1 MTAKHQT
8 RKLVAQQNLLSIKGC
23 ITMLLEIKSVSKS
36 YGKNKAL
43 DNFSLTLTNGVY
55 GLLGP
60 NGAGKSTLISIIT
73 GLIFPDSGIVKYTDS
88 ENNILGNTLGFL
100 PQYQSFYSNFTA
112 EEMLLYMMCLKDFN
126 TQNPKKYVMELLEQ
140 VNLQDSCRKK
150 IRTFSGGMKQR
161 LGIAQALIGNPN
173 VIIFD
178 EPTAGLDPKERIR
191 FRNIISSL
199 GKDKIIILSTH
210 IVTDVAY
217 VAKVIIL
224 IDKGKLIY
232 AEPQNKIIQK
242 VLGKVWSYK
251 CNENDVI
258 SIMNNYKVSNVLADE
273 EGFILRIISDKKPFK
288 TAVSATPNLDDVCL
302 YCFGEV

>member
-1 MTAKHQT
+1 M
-8 RKLVAQQNLLSIKGC
+8 V
-23 ITMLLEIKSVSKS
+23 LEIKNISKK
-36 YGKNKAL
+36 YGEKKVL
-43 DNFSLTLTNGVY
+43 DDFSLTLTNGVY

-73 GLIFPDSGIVKYTDS
+73 GLIYPDSGSVKYTDP
-88 ENNILGNTLGFL
+88 EKNILGNTLGFL
-100 PQYQSFYSNFTA
+100 PQYQNFYANFTA
-112 EEMLLYMMCLKDFN
+112 EEMLMYMMCLKDFH
-126 TQNPKKYVMELLEQ
+126 TDDPKKYVSELLEQ
-140 VNLQDSCRKK
+140 VNLKDSCRKK

-161 LGIAQALIGNPN
+161 LGIAQTLIGDPN

-199 GKDKIIILSTH
+199 GKDKIVILSTH

-217 VAKVIIL
+217 IAKEIIL

-232 AEPQNKIIQK
+232 AAPQNKITEK

-251 CNENDVI
+251 CHESEIID
-258 SIMNNYKVSNVLADE
+258 IMNNFRVSNVFADE
-273 EGFILRIISDKKPFK
+273 NGFILRIISDEKPFEN
-288 TAVSATPNLDDVCL
+288 AVSVIPNLDDVCL
-302 YCFGEV
+302 YCFGEI

>member
-1 MTAKHQT
+1 
-8 RKLVAQQNLLSIKGC
+8 
-23 ITMLLEIKSVSKS
+23 MLLEIKSVSKS

-73 GLIFPDSGIVKYTDS
+73 GLIIPDSGNVNYTDS

-100 PQYQSFYSNFTA
+100 PQYQSFYGNFTA

-126 TQNPKKYVMELLEQ
+126 TQNPKKYVLELLEQ

-199 GKDKIIILSTH
+199 GKDKIVILSTH

-217 VAKVIIL
+217 IAKEIIL

-232 AEPQNKIIQK
+232 AETQNKIIQK
-242 VLGKVWSYK
+242 VIGKVWSYK

-258 SIMNNYKVSNVLADE
+258 SIMNNYRVSNVLADE
-273 EGFILRIISDKKPFK
+273 EGFILRIISDEKPFE
-288 TAVSATPNLDDVCL
+288 TAVSAAPNLDDVCL